1 VKQGVTLDVTG
12 IFIGHP
18 SQGIID
24 PRVLLSQIP
33 GFSQRS
39 TRRFSQYVK
48 RAIANIR
55 QVQGLDLP
63 EVPEPDNGLGTW
75 TPLQALAVL
84 TYGPSSHLNAELIA
98 EIERLTGQSI
108 PREEGLSRFEVAFYV
123 DYLAPLVAYFQ
134 VQQPGLRIEVIP
146 QFSCG
151 PYRIDFRVDLQW
163 FDPNGIYFDRPI
175 RQESYLLEFD
185 EAYHLEPANRQAD
198 EQRDAYIEQQTG
210 LRPLRIRHEEQEL
223 WAAICRIQG
232 RILSV
237 EEYLQGLLGAM
248 AWRQEGPHIDIT
260 QEAAQSAYTCDPV
273 GYLRYS
279 SQPRR
284 DLKRIAYR
292 LGWRL
297 SPSRH
302 SGDLAYHRLTPP
314 RVTAN
319 RHISG

>member
-1 VKQGVTLDVTG
+1 MLQGVTLDVTG

-48 RAIANIR
+48 RAIANLR

-84 TYGPSSHLNAELIA
+84 TYGPSSHLNAALIA
-98 EIERLTGQSI
+98 ELERLTGQSL
-108 PREEGLSRFEVAFYV
+108 PRQEGQSRYEAAFYTE
-123 DYLAPLVAYFQ
+123 YLVSLRAWFEE
-134 VQQPGLRIEVIP
+134 QQPGLRIEVIP

-163 FDPNGIYFDRPI
+163 FDPDGNYFDVPI
-175 RQESYLLEFD
+175 RQETYLLEFD

-198 EQRDAYIEQQTG
+198 QQRDAYIEQQAG

-223 WAAICRIQG
+223 WATICRTQG

-237 EEYLQGLLGAM
+237 EEYLQELLEVM
-248 AWRQEGPHIDIT
+248 KWRQEEGHIYIT
-260 QEAAQSAYTCDPV
+260 RESSQSAYTCDST

-279 SQPRR
+279 SQPKR
-284 DLKRIAYR
+284 DLKKIAAR
-292 LGWRL
+292 LDWRL
-297 SPSRH
+297 IDGH
-302 SGDLAYHRLTPP
+302 SDKLSYYRLTPP

>member
-1 VKQGVTLDVTG
+1 MKALQGEFGVVG
-12 IFIGHP
+12 IFVGHH

-24 PRVLLSQIP
+24 PRALLSQIP
-33 GFSQRS
+33 GFNGRY
-39 TRRFSQYVK
+39 SQYVR
-48 RAIANIR
+48 RAIANLR

-63 EVPEPDNGLGTW
+63 EIPEPGNGLGTW

-84 TYGPSSHLNAELIA
+84 TYGPSFHLNAVLIA
-98 EIERLTGQSI
+98 EIERLTGQSL
-108 PREEGLSRFEVAFYV
+108 PREEGQSRYEAAFYTE
-123 DYLAPLVAYFQ
+123 YLVSLRAYFEE
-134 VQQPGLRIEVIP
+134 QQPGLRIEVIP

-163 FDPNGIYFDRPI
+163 FDPDGKYFDKPI
-175 RQESYLLEFD
+175 RQEVYLLEFD

-198 EQRDAYIEQQTG
+198 HQRDAYIEQQTG

-223 WAAICRIQG
+223 WATICRAQG

-237 EEYLQGLLGAM
+237 EEYLQGLLVAM
-248 AWRQEGPHIDIT
+248 AEPGDGRHLDIT
-260 QEAAQSAYTCDPV
+260 RDSAQSAYTCDPA
-273 GYLRYS
+273 GYLRYPA
-279 SQPRR
+279 QPGR
-284 DLKRIAYR
+284 DLKAIAER

-297 SPSRH
+297 SQRH
-302 SGDLAYHRLTPP
+302 SGNLAYHRLTPP

>member
-1 VKQGVTLDVTG
+1 LDVTG

-24 PRVLLSQIP
+24 PRALLSQIP
-33 GFSQRS
+33 GFNGRY
-39 TRRFSQYVK
+39 SQYVR
-48 RAIANIR
+48 RAINNIRR

-63 EVPEPDNGLGTW
+63 EVPEPDNGFGTW

-84 TYGPSSHLNAELIA
+84 TYGPSSHLNAALTA
-98 EIERLTGQSI
+98 EIERLTGQSL
-108 PREEGLSRFEVAFYV
+108 PRVEGQSRYEAAFYTE
-123 DYLAPLVAYFQ
+123 YLVSLLACFKE
-134 VQQPGLRIEVIP
+134 QQPGLRMEVIP
-146 QFSCG
+146 QFACG
-151 PYRIDFRVDLQW
+151 PYRVDFRVNLKW
-163 FDPNGIYFDRPI
+163 FDPDGKYFDRPI

-198 EQRDAYIEQQTG
+198 QQRDAYIEQQTG

-223 WAAICRIQG
+223 WATICRAQG

-248 AWRQEGPHIDIT
+248 VWRQEGRYIDIT
-260 QEAAQSAYTCDPV
+260 KESAQVAYTCDPA

-279 SQPRR
+279 SQPKR
-284 DLKRIAYR
+284 DLKKITAR
-292 LGWRL
+292 LDWRL
-297 SPSRH
+297 IDGH
-302 SGDLAYHRLTPP
+302 SDKLSYYRLTPP
-314 RVTAN
+314 RVTTN

>member
-1 VKQGVTLDVTG
+1 MQQGVKLDVTG

-39 TRRFSQYVK
+39 TRRFSQYVR
-48 RAIANIR
+48 RAIDNIR
-55 QVQGLDLP
+55 QVRGLDLP

-108 PREEGLSRFEVAFYV
+108 PRAEGQSRHEAAFYV
-123 DYLAPLVAYFQ
+123 EYLAPLVTYFQ
-134 VQQPGLRIEVIP
+134 MQQPGLRMEVIP
-146 QFSCG
+146 QFDCD

-163 FDPNGIYFDRPI
+163 FDPDGKYFDKPI
-175 RQESYLLEFD
+175 RQEAYLLEFD
-185 EAYHLEPANRQAD
+185 EAYHLEPANSQAD
-198 EQRDAYIEQQTG
+198 QQRDAYIEQQTG
-210 LRPLRIRHEEQEL
+210 IRPLRIRHEEQEL
-223 WAAICRIQG
+223 WATICRTQG

-237 EEYLQGLLGAM
+237 EEYLQGLLEVM
-248 AWRQEGPHIDIT
+248 KWRQEEGHIYIT
-260 QEAAQSAYTCDPV
+260 LKSAQSAYTCDPT
-273 GYLRYS
+273 GYLRYA
-279 SQPRR
+279 SQPKR
-284 DLKRIAYR
+284 DLEKIAER
-292 LGWRL
+292 LDWRF
-297 SPSRH
+297 RKGH
-302 SGDLAYHRLTPP
+302 SDSLPYYRLTPP

>member
-1 VKQGVTLDVTG
+1 MNMTA
-12 IFIGHP
+12 IFIGQP
-18 SQGIID
+18 ARGIID
-24 PRVLLSQIP
+24 PEALLSQIP

-39 TRRFSQYVK
+39 TRRFSQYVR
-48 RAIANIR
+48 RAIDNIR

-84 TYGPSSHLNAELIA
+84 TYGPNSHLNAELIA

-108 PREEGLSRFEVAFYV
+108 PREEGQSRHEAAFYV
-123 DYLAPLVAYFQ
+123 EYLAPLVIYFQ
-134 VQQPGLRIEVIP
+134 MQQPGLRMEVIP
-146 QFSCG
+146 QFDCN

-163 FDPNGIYFDRPI
+163 FDPDGKYFDKPI
-175 RQESYLLEFD
+175 RQEAYLLEFD

-198 EQRDAYIEQQTG
+198 QKRDAYIEQQTG

-223 WAAICRIQG
+223 WATICRTQG

-237 EEYLQGLLGAM
+237 EEYLQGLLVAM
-248 AWRQEGPHIDIT
+248 AVPGEGRHIDIT
-260 QEAAQSAYTCDPV
+260 RKSAQSAYTCDPA
-273 GYLRYS
+273 GYLRYPA
-279 SQPRR
+279 QPGR
-284 DLKRIAYR
+284 DLKAIAGR

-297 SPSRH
+297 SQRH
-302 SGDLAYHRLTPP
+302 SGSLAYYRLTPP

>member
-1 VKQGVTLDVTG
+1 MPQGVTLDVTG

-63 EVPEPDNGLGTW
+63 EVPEPDNGLGMW

-84 TYGPSSHLNAELIA
+84 TYGPSSHLNLRLIA
-98 EIERLTGQSI
+98 EIEQLTGLELPHDERQS
-108 PREEGLSRFEVAFYV
+108 RHEAAFYV
-123 DYLAPLVAYFQ
+123 EYLAPLVTYFQ
-134 VQQPGLRIEVIP
+134 MQQPGLRMEVIP
-146 QFSCG
+146 QFDCD

-163 FDPNGIYFDRPI
+163 FDPDGKYFDKPI
-175 RQESYLLEFD
+175 RQEAYLLEFD

-198 EQRDAYIEQQTG
+198 HQRDAYIEQQTG
-210 LRPLRIRHEEQEL
+210 IRPLRIRHEEQEL
-223 WAAICRIQG
+223 WATICRTQG

-248 AWRQEGPHIDIT
+248 AEPGDGRHLDIT
-260 QEAAQSAYTCDPV
+260 RESAQSAYTCDSA
-273 GYLRYS
+273 GYLRYPA
-279 SQPRR
+279 QPGR
-284 DLKRIAYR
+284 DLKAIAGR

-297 SPSRH
+297 SQRH
-302 SGDLAYHRLTPP
+302 SGSLAYYRLTPP
-314 RVTAN
+314 PVTAN